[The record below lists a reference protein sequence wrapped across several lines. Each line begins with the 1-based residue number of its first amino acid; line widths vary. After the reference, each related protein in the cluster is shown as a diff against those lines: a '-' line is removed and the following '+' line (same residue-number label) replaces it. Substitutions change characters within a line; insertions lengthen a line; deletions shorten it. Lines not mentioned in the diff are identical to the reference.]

1 MKKYFLLIS
10 ILFISTNL
18 IAQTVWNEVW
28 NLQQVPF
35 QIENSSSEYAK
46 VISGFDTDEDG
57 WGEFITGY
65 TDLANNYVF
74 MYEAT
79 GDNTYEMV
87 WYFEFPLS
95 ASSYFG
101 AAVGDADN
109 NGIVDIAIGYPAVVS
124 AENPNPPRV
133 FFFSW
138 NGVQGENKYGREQGD
153 GTFTSS
159 SETYFDVP
167 VNTDWRP
174 YSMIIEDVDKDDEN
188 EVVIGVRAGGRGREV
203 LVASAVGDPS
213 GGFGS
218 WGVEYNYQHDENG
231 SNYCTITG
239 DLDNDGLTDI
249 IEIVWWQLT
258 LRMFE
263 VTGPD
268 TYEHVNDIETVY
280 SAEGIDFG
288 SVDGAAILDINGDGK
303 NELVI
308 SGADDAAIEKRMFLI
323 QNITDISTITADD
336 IVEFYTFP
344 TRIKPNGSPLASSG
358 LRNMDVGDPDQ
369 DGKISLMIAGEKN
382 GQIYDLEY
390 KGEGDLADSSSW
402 ELTIAYDSFEE
413 AAIEL
418 GDSLASSLT
427 PRLYYGALAGDM
439 DGDGLME
446 YVFNNYSTDK
456 DIWANDMYVS
466 IIEADKATDVATS
479 NKLIPKELALA
490 QNYPNPFN
498 PSTTI
503 DFSIPST
510 LNGSSTTV
518 KLSIFDILGREVEVL
533 VNKEMTAGNYSIKFD
548 ANNFPSGIYIYKLSA
563 GAKAKTMKMTLLK

>member
-1 MKKYFLLIS
+1 MKNIFLLIS
-10 ILFISTNL
+10 ILLISTNL
-18 IAQTVWNEVW
+18 FAQTVWNEVW

-35 QIENSSSEYAK
+35 QVENSVSEYAK

-65 TDLANNYVF
+65 TDLATNYVF

-87 WYFEFPLS
+87 WYFEFPL
-95 ASSYFG
+95 AADSYF
-101 AAVGDADN
+101 AVAVGDADN
-109 NGIVDIAIGYPAVVS
+109 NGIVDIAIGYPAVVT

-133 FFFSW
+133 FFFTW
-138 NGVQGENKYGREQGD
+138 NGVQGENKYGRDQGD
-153 GTFTSS
+153 GIFKSS
-159 SETYFDVP
+159 SETHFDVP
-167 VNTDWRP
+167 DNTPWRP
-174 YSMIIEDVDKDDEN
+174 YSMLIEDVDKDGAN
-188 EVVIGVRAGGRGREV
+188 EVVIGIRSGGRDREV

-213 GGFGS
+213 GFGS
-218 WGVEYNYQHDENG
+218 WGVEYNFQNSESG
-231 SNYCTITG
+231 SNYCTIIG

-263 VTGPD
+263 VTGAD

-308 SGADDAAIEKRMFLI
+308 SGADDAAIEKRLFLI
-323 QNITDISTITADD
+323 QDVTDISTITADD
-336 IVEFYTFP
+336 VIEFYTFP

-382 GQIYDLEY
+382 ALIYDLEY

-402 ELTIAYDSFEE
+402 ELTIAYDAFEQ
-413 AAIEL
+413 AALDI
-418 GDSLASSLT
+418 GDSLASSIS

-456 DIWANDMYVS
+456 DIWANDFYVS
-466 IIEADKATDVATS
+466 VIEADNATGVISTNS
-479 NKLIPKELALA
+479 LIPEKLTLE

-503 DFSIPST
+503 DFSIPSIFS
-510 LNGSSTTV
+510 GSSTNV
-518 KLSIFDILGREVEVL
+518 KLSVFDILGREVDVL
-533 VNKEMTAGNYSIKFD
+533 VNKEMAAGNYSVKFD
-548 ANNFPSGIYIYKLSA
+548 AQNFPSGIYIYKLSA
-563 GAKAKTMKMTLLK
+563 GINSKTLKMTLLK

>member
-1 MKKYFLLIS
+1 MKNKLLFIAILLIS
-10 ILFISTNL
+10 SNIF
-18 IAQTVWNEVW
+18 AQTVWNEVW

-35 QIENSSSEYAK
+35 QVENSGSEYAK
-46 VISGFDTDEDG
+46 VIAGFDTDEDG
-57 WGEFITGY
+57 FGEFITGY
-65 TDLANNYVF
+65 TDLATNYVF

-95 ASSYFG
+95 GNSYYG

-109 NGIVDIAIGYPAVVS
+109 DGVVDIAIGYPAVVT

-133 FFFSW
+133 FFFTW

-153 GTFTSS
+153 GTFKSS
-159 SETYFDVP
+159 SETHFDVP
-167 VNTDWRP
+167 ANTDWRP
-174 YSMIIEDVDKDDEN
+174 YSMLIEDVDKDGEN

-213 GGFGS
+213 GFGS
-218 WGVEYNYQHDENG
+218 WSVEYNFQQSENG

-249 IEIVWWQLT
+249 FEIVWWQLT
-258 LRMFE
+258 FRIFE

-280 SAEGIDFG
+280 STEGIDFG

-308 SGADDAAIEKRMFLI
+308 SGADDAAIEKRLFII

-336 IVEFYTFP
+336 VVEFYTFP
-344 TRIKPNGSPLASSG
+344 TRIKPNGSPLGSSG

-369 DGKISLMIAGEKN
+369 DGKLSLMIAGEKN

-402 ELTIAYDSFEE
+402 ELTIAYDAFEQ
-413 AAIEL
+413 AALEL
-418 GDSLASSLT
+418 GDSAASSLS

-439 DGDGLME
+439 DGDGLIE

-456 DIWANDMYVS
+456 DIWANDFYVS
-466 IIEADKATDVATS
+466 VIEADKATGVIS
-479 NKLIPKELALA
+479 KNSLIPDKLTLA

-503 DFSIPST
+503 DFSIPS
-510 LNGSSTTV
+510 NYSGSSTNV
-518 KLSIFDILGREVEVL
+518 KLSIFDILGREIEVL
-533 VNKEMTAGNYSIKFD
+533 VNKEMTAGNYSVKFD
-548 ANNFPSGIYIYKLSA
+548 AQNFPSGIYIYKLSA
-563 GAKAKTMKMTLLK
+563 GMNSKTLKMTLLK